1 VRCPACGAENATGAR
16 FCASCGNAFEA
27 VCSNCGEPLPE
38 GARFCSACGQ
48 PVAETPSGEERKLVT
63 VLFADVTGSTG
74 LGERLDPEHLREV
87 MAAYFEAMRDEI
99 EAQGGTVEKFI
110 GDAVMAVFGVPA
122 AHEDDPARALR
133 AALRMRDRLAVLNT
147 DLAERHGLTLEM
159 RIGVNT
165 GDVLAVAEPRP
176 GEGMVSGDPVNV
188 AARLEQTAEP
198 GQVLV
203 GERAARATRGFT
215 FEEVESLALRG
226 KGRPVRAFRLQGEE
240 PGPERGVPGLRAP
253 MIGRGSELALLVS
266 LFERVAAEARP
277 HLVTVYGPAGVGKS
291 RLTAEF
297 LARAERSPFS
307 SEFLRGR
314 CLPYGQGVTYWP
326 LGEILKSL
334 AGILDTDPADLTLEK
349 VHKLGVDLLTSD
361 VTGDAKRAA
370 AALAYTVGVEDPA
383 FPFRELPPR
392 QVQLE
397 IHGAW
402 RSFFSAL
409 SRDGPAVVVVED
421 IHWADAALL
430 DLLEE
435 LAERVQGATLFVCP
449 ARPELTER
457 RPTWGGGRRNFS
469 SIFLE
474 PLSREESDHLV
485 RFLLEVE
492 HLPDTVRERI
502 LERAEGNPFF
512 LEEIV
517 RQLIDERRIVRVN
530 DRWQA
535 AGDIEDV
542 TIPDTVQGVLA
553 ARIDLLSPEAKQAL
567 QMAAVVGRVFW
578 AGAVRALV
586 EDPVELDEVLAGLE
600 DRELVSAR
608 LSSSMAGDPEYIFK
622 HVLTRDVAYESLR
635 RRDRSRAHAR
645 VAAWIE
651 ETAGARQKEFLELLA
666 HHCTEAHRAAEH
678 AGGTEGLEE
687 LRARA
692 FRFLRLAADDARSKL
707 ALAKAQQLAE
717 QALFLAGDPLERAQA
732 LESLGEAYLYDYE
745 GDLAWKVLS
754 EAVDLRLVAAP
765 EDGLSIA
772 RLCARALETPVRNSG
787 LMHSL
792 PHREQTARLLEVG
805 LSSVPAGDSE
815 EFVRLLTMKSF
826 WPWAMALSREERP
839 AEPEMEE
846 AKEAGERAAEMA
858 LRLGRADLASAAL
871 DGAGSYYLERGQ
883 YGPMM
888 RLIERRLELAPRVED
903 PWELQDIFNMAA
915 WTAFH
920 IGRYREAV
928 RYADEGFERWV
939 ADVPAM
945 AMHCLPWRALGR
957 FRLGE
962 WTAFLEDVSRTEEL
976 LGDRREHPQPFFARH
991 FAAAALVH
999 DVQGDSHGA
1008 DRILEMLRRLEREIG
1023 HPPALSAPWMAILL
1037 ARRGDVDGAWFYL
1050 REEEPYGGRGV
1061 LLEASCDVVAELA
1074 AWAEAPRLVH
1084 ESREHARVAGL
1095 LALLC
1100 FADRLEGRAAAAAG
1114 DARTATDLLR
1124 KATEG
1129 FSRLEARWEWACTEL
1144 ALAEVLAEQGD
1155 AKEASSRLEDA
1166 AEVFDDLPAVRE
1178 RSLAANLMARLG

>member
-1 VRCPACGAENATGAR
+1 M
-16 FCASCGNAFEA
+16 
-27 VCSNCGEPLPE
+27 
-38 GARFCSACGQ
+38 
-48 PVAETPSGEERKLVT
+48 
-63 VLFADVTGSTG
+63 LFADVTGSTG
-74 LGERLDPEHLREV
+74 LGERLDPERLREV
-87 MAAYFEAMRDEI
+87 MAAYFEAMRGEI
-99 EAQGGTVEKFI
+99 EGQGGTVEKFI

-133 AALRMRDRLAVLNT
+133 AALRMRERLAVVNT
-147 DLAERHGLTLEM
+147 DLAERYGLTLEM

-165 GDVLAVAEPRP
+165 GDVLAVAEPRA

-188 AARLEQTAEP
+188 AARLEQSAEP
-198 GQVLV
+198 GQVIV
-203 GERAARATRGFT
+203 GERTARATRGFH
-215 FEEVESLALRG
+215 FDEVRSLDLRG
-226 KGRPVRAFRLQGEE
+226 KGRPVRAFRLLGEE
-240 PGPERGVPGLRAP
+240 RGPERGVPGLRAP
-253 MIGRGSELALLVS
+253 MIGRGAELALLVT
-266 LFERVAAEARP
+266 LFERLAAEARP

-291 RLTAEF
+291 RLIAEF
-297 LARAERSPFS
+297 LDRAERSPLS
-307 SEFLRGR
+307 PQFLRGR

-326 LGEILKSL
+326 LGEILKGL
-334 AGILDTDPADLTLEK
+334 VGILDTDQADVTLEK
-349 VHKLGVDLLTSD
+349 VHKLGLDLLTSD
-361 VTGDAKRAA
+361 VTGDPQRAA

-383 FPFRELPPR
+383 FPFRDLPPR
-392 QVQLE
+392 QVRLE

-409 SRDGPAVVVVED
+409 SQDGPAVVVVED

-435 LAERVQGATLFVCP
+435 LADRVQGPTLFICP

-492 HLPDTVRERI
+492 HLPDTVRRRI

-517 RQLIDERRIVRVN
+517 RQLIDEQRIVRV
-530 DRWQA
+530 DARWEA

-542 TIPDTVQGVLA
+542 RIPDTVQGVLA
-553 ARIDLLSPEAKQAL
+553 ARIDLLSPEEKQAL

-578 AGAVRALV
+578 AGAVRALL
-586 EDPVELDEVLAGLE
+586 DDSLGLDEVLARLE
-600 DRELVSAR
+600 DRELISAR
-608 LSSSMAGDPEYIFK
+608 LSSSMAGDPEYTFK

-635 RRDRSRAHAR
+635 RRDRSRAHAH
-645 VAAWIE
+645 VASWIE
-651 ETAGARQKEFLELLA
+651 ETAGARQREFLELLA
-666 HHCTEAHRAAEH
+666 HHYTEAHRAAEH
-678 AGGTEGLEE
+678 TGGTEGLEE
-687 LRARA
+687 LRGKA

-707 ALAKAQQLAE
+707 AVAKAQQLAE
-717 QALFLAGDPLERAQA
+717 QALSLAGEPLERAQA

-754 EAVDLRLVAAP
+754 EAVNLRLAAAP
-765 EDGLSIA
+765 ADGLSIA
-772 RLCARALETPVRNSG
+772 RLCARALETPVRNAG
-787 LMHSL
+787 LMHSV
-792 PHREQTARLLEVG
+792 PQRDQTARLLEVG
-805 LSSVPAGDSE
+805 LSSVPSGDSE
-815 EFVRLLTMKSF
+815 ELVRLLTMKSF
-826 WPWAMALSREERP
+826 WPWASPSSEQRP
-839 AEPEMEE
+839 KEPEMEE
-846 AKEAGERAAEMA
+846 AKEAGERAAGMA
-858 LRLGRADLASAAL
+858 MRLGRADLASAAL
-871 DGAGSYYLERGQ
+871 DGAGSYYLERGH

-888 RLIERRLELAPRVED
+888 AVIEERLELAPRVQD

-915 WTAFH
+915 WASFH
-920 IGRYREAV
+920 LGRYREAV

-962 WTAFLEDVSRTEEL
+962 WSRFLEDVSRTEEL

-999 DVQGDSHGA
+999 DVQGDGHGA

-1037 ARRGDVDGAWFYL
+1037 ARRGDAEGARFYL
-1050 REEEPYGGRGV
+1050 GEVGSHGGRGV

-1074 AWAEAPRLVH
+1074 AWTEAPRLVN

-1095 LALLC
+1095 LALPC

-1114 DARTATDLLR
+1114 DAGTATDLLR

-1144 ALAEVLAEQGD
+1144 ALAEVLAKQGEVE
-1155 AKEASSRLEDA
+1155 EASSRLQGA
-1166 AEVFDDLPAVRE
+1166 GEVFDDLPAVRE
-1178 RSLAANLMARLG
+1178 RALAADLATRLG